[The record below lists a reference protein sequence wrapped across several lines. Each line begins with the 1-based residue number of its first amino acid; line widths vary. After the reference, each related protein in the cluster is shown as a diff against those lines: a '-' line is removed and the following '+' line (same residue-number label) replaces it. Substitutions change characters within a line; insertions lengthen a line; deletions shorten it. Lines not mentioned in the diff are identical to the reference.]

1 MNIIQYLLL
10 LIVLFVIYRVWFRW
24 RNHDINRREWLS
36 WSLFWLLAGIAIL
49 LPKTTD
55 LIAGKLGLASGRGVD
70 MIVYISIPLLFY
82 VLFRLLVKIDNLE
95 QNITKITRH
104 LALSEKQEKKEE

>member
-1 MNIIQYLLL
+1 MNIIQFILL
-10 LIVLFVIYRVWFRW
+10 LIIIFVIYRIWLRW
-24 RNHDINRREWLS
+24 HNHDISKREWLG
-36 WSLFWLLAGIAIL
+36 WTLFWLAAGWAVL

-70 MIVYISIPLLFY
+70 LIVYISIPLLFY
-82 VLFRLLVKIDNLE
+82 VFFRLLVKIDNLE

-104 LALSEKQEKKEE
+104 LSLKDSQEKKEE

>member
-1 MNIIQYLLL
+1 MNIIQYILLL
-10 LIVLFVIYRVWFRW
+10 LVIFVIYRIWLRW
-24 RNHDINRREWLS
+24 RNHDISRREWLS
-36 WSLFWLLAGIAIL
+36 WSLFWFLAGGAVL

-55 LIAGKLGLASGRGVD
+55 LVASKLGLASGRGVD

-82 VLFRLLVKIDNLE
+82 VFFRLLVKIDNLE

-104 LALSEKQEKKEE
+104 LALKDRQEKKEE

>member
-1 MNIIQYLLL
+1 MNIIQYFLL
-10 LIVLFVIYRVWFRW
+10 LIVLFVIYRIWFRW
-24 RNHDINRREWLS
+24 RNQDINKRVWLS

-55 LIAGKLGLASGRGVD
+55 LIASKLELASGRGVD
-70 MIVYISIPLLFY
+70 MIVYISIPLIFY
-82 VLFRLLVKIDNLE
+82 IIFRLLIKIDKLE

-104 LALSEKQEKKEE
+104 LALRDNQEKKK

>member
-1 MNIIQYLLL
+1 MNIIQYILLL
-10 LIVLFVIYRVWFRW
+10 LIIFVIYRVWLRR
-24 RNHDINRREWLS
+24 RNRDISNREWLG
-36 WSLFWLLAGIAIL
+36 WSLFWVLAGTAVL

-82 VLFRLLVKIDNLE
+82 VLFRLIVKIDNLE

-104 LALSEKQEKKEE
+104 LALKDNQEKKEE